1 MSLVVVDD
9 CCCCASDDLNTSF
22 FPGVPSTEIL
32 SATFNSFF
40 IFITSLFL
48 FFRLWEE
55 ERERQQGVTA
65 APYLVVVLLTRHT
78 MVGAGSVKVVRRRR
92 RSHTQEDDISL
103 VPMAE
108 RKETL
113 SNKTLNAHLDKPR
126 RIQVGQKEK
135 RTEVKILSGYL
146 LLLFHVGL
154 QRCRMVST
162 DAHTHTPRER
172 LYLFISQFIPRACI

>member
-1 MSLVVVDD
+1 
-9 CCCCASDDLNTSF
+9 
-22 FPGVPSTEIL
+22 
-32 SATFNSFF
+32 
-40 IFITSLFL
+40 
-48 FFRLWEE
+48 
-55 ERERQQGVTA
+55 
-65 APYLVVVLLTRHT
+65 

-108 RKETL
+108 RKGTL

-126 RIQVGQKEK
+126 RIQVGQKEM

-162 DAHTHTPRER
+162 DAHTHAER
-172 LYLFISQFIPRACI
+172 APVPLYISIYPARVHLGLLLLFLFTSHITQHIRRHVT